1 MRSHRTSISR
11 KYIYAT
17 TRPAGRNYTCVE
29 CKKPLYK
36 GEDITKVYKS
46 NAKPLEFCI
55 QCEVVNE

>member
-1 MRSHRTSISR
+1 MSR

-29 CKKPLYK
+29 CKKPLHK